1 MNDFF
6 KALIEEEKLLKKLKQ
21 LKKKSNNSSF
31 INIPHFNDSKT
42 LDSDFKINFNDNYY
56 SKKKTNQSESKTTPS
71 SEVKVAT
78 PKSNNE
84 SFNKNHSSK
93 TSSSSSSSFHGGGS
107 HSSFYG
113 GSSSKSTSK
122 GGVVINNQSVIVKT
136 NFEMSGRLN
145 KSGKRPTSK
154 EVGSHA
160 SASLNYMDNHG
171 SQDLEND
178 SSLSNTYHENG
189 ERMTKEEFKELDKD
203 LKEDT
208 QAFRRIIIDTGQK
221 EFNREDL
228 NKLVRESMQ
237 DFKEQNGKD
246 FEFKFAIHT
255 DTEQIHAHI
264 TAFGSN
270 ADINFTKEHLQSFKE
285 IVGEKSEEI
294 LLDKQLE
301 QDRELTLNQL
311 IDKQM
316 DGVLDNKFENTAT
329 HEEDLNKGLTL

>member
-21 LKKKSNNSSF
+21 LKKKSNNTSF
-31 INIPHFNDSKT
+31 INIPNFHDSKT
-42 LDSDFKINFNDNYY
+42 LDSDFKINFNDNNYF
-56 SKKKTNQSESKTTPS
+56 KKKINQSESKTTPS

-78 PKSNNE
+78 PKINNE
-84 SFNKNHSSK
+84 SFNKINTSK
-93 TSSSSSSSFHGGGS
+93 TSSGNSHVGGS
-107 HSSFYG
+107 HISFYG
-113 GSSSKSTSK
+113 GSSSKFNSK
-122 GGVVINNQSVIVKT
+122 GGVVVNKQSIIVKT
-136 NFEMSGRLN
+136 NFEMAGRLN

-154 EVGSHA
+154 EVGTHT

-171 SQDLEND
+171 SKDLDNSEE
-178 SSLSNTYHENG
+178 LANTYHENG

-264 TAFGSN
+264 TAFGNN

-311 IDKQM
+311 IDKQI

-329 HEEDLNKGLTL
+329 QEEDLNKGLTL

>member
-21 LKKKSNNSSF
+21 LKKKSNNTSF
-31 INIPHFNDSKT
+31 INIPNFHDSKT

-56 SKKKTNQSESKTTPS
+56 SKKKIKLSESKTAHS

-84 SFNKNHSSK
+84 SFNKTNTSK
-93 TSSSSSSSFHGGGS
+93 TSSSSSHGGGVV
-107 HSSFYG
+107 SFYG
-113 GSSSKSTSK
+113 GTSSKFNSK
-122 GGVVINNQSVIVKT
+122 GGVVVNKQSIIVKT
-136 NFEMSGRLN
+136 NFEMAGRLN

-171 SQDLEND
+171 NQDLEND

-237 DFKEQNGKD
+237 DFKEQNGKN

>member
-6 KALIEEEKLLKKLKQ
+6 KALLEEEKLLKKLKQ
-21 LKKKSNNSSF
+21 LKKKSSNSSF
-31 INIPHFNDSKT
+31 INIPHFQDSKT
-42 LDSDFKINFNDNYY
+42 LDSDFKINWNDNNYL
-56 SKKKTNQSESKTTPS
+56 KKKKNQSESKTASNSEAKVS
-71 SEVKVAT
+71 SIKT
-78 PKSNNE
+78 NNE

-93 TSSSSSSSFHGGGS
+93 TSSSSSGSFHGGGS
-107 HSSFYG
+107 HSSF
-113 GSSSKSTSK
+113 SKPFSK
-122 GGVVINNQSVIVKT
+122 GGVVINKQSIIVKT
-136 NFEMSGRLN
+136 NFEMAGRLN

-171 SQDLEND
+171 SRDLEND
-178 SSLSNTYHENG
+178 SSLSNTYRENG

-221 EFNREDL
+221 EFNREDI

-285 IVGEKSEEI
+285 IVGEKSQEI

-311 IDKQM
+311 IDKQI
-316 DGVLDNKFENTAT
+316 DGVLDNKFENTT
-329 HEEDLNKGLTL
+329 QEEELNKGLTL

>member
-6 KALIEEEKLLKKLKQ
+6 KALLEEEKLLKKLKQ
-21 LKKKSNNSSF
+21 LKKKSSNSSF
-31 INIPHFNDSKT
+31 INIPHFQDSKT
-42 LDSDFKINFNDNYY
+42 LDSDFKINWNDNNYL
-56 SKKKTNQSESKTTPS
+56 KKKKNQSESKTASS
-71 SEVKVAT
+71 SEVKVST
-78 PKSNNE
+78 SKISNEN
-84 SFNKNHSSK
+84 FNKNHSSK

-107 HSSFYG
+107 HSSF
-113 GSSSKSTSK
+113 SKPFSK
-122 GGVVINNQSVIVKT
+122 GGVVVNKQSIIVKT
-136 NFEMSGRLN
+136 NFEMAGRLN

-154 EVGSHA
+154 EVGTHA

-171 SQDLEND
+171 SKDLEND
-178 SSLSNTYHENG
+178 TSLANTYHENG

-221 EFNREDL
+221 EFSREDL

-285 IVGEKSEEI
+285 IVGEKSQEI

-301 QDRELTLNQL
+301 QDKELTLNQL

-329 HEEDLNKGLTL
+329 QEEDLNKGLTL

>member
-1 MNDFF
+1 MNDFL

-31 INIPHFNDSKT
+31 INIPHFHDSKT

-56 SKKKTNQSESKTTPS
+56 SKKKIKLSESKTAPS

-78 PKSNNE
+78 PKNSNEN
-84 SFNKNHSSK
+84 FNKNHTSK
-93 TSSSSSSSFHGGGS
+93 ISSSSSHGGGVI
-107 HSSFYG
+107 SFYG
-113 GSSSKSTSK
+113 GASSKFNSK
-122 GGVVINNQSVIVKT
+122 GGVVVNKQSIIVKT

-154 EVGSHA
+154 EVGTHA

-171 SQDLEND
+171 SKDLEND
-178 SSLSNTYHENG
+178 TSLANTYHENG

-208 QAFRRIIIDTGQK
+208 QAFRRIIIDAGQK

-228 NKLVRESMQ
+228 NKLIRESMQ

-329 HEEDLNKGLTL
+329 QEEDLNKGLTL

>member
-1 MNDFF
+1 MNDFL

-21 LKKKSNNSSF
+21 LKKKSNSSSF
-31 INIPHFNDSKT
+31 INIPYFKDSKT
-42 LDSDFKINFNDNYY
+42 LDSDFKINWNDKNY
-56 SKKKTNQSESKTTPS
+56 SKKKIKQSESKTAPS

-78 PKSNNE
+78 PKINNE
-84 SFNKNHSSK
+84 NFNKNHTSK
-93 TSSSSSSSFHGGGS
+93 TSSSSSNGGGS
-107 HSSFYG
+107 HISFYG
-113 GSSSKSTSK
+113 GTSSKSTSK
-122 GGVVINNQSVIVKT
+122 GGVVVNKQSIIVKT

-171 SQDLEND
+171 SKDLEND
-178 SSLSNTYHENG
+178 TSLANTYHENG

-264 TAFGSN
+264 TAYGSN

-285 IVGEKSEEI
+285 IVGEKSQEI

-301 QDRELTLNQL
+301 QDKELTLNQL

>member
-1 MNDFF
+1 MNDFL

-56 SKKKTNQSESKTTPS
+56 SKKKTNQSESKTAPS

-78 PKSNNE
+78 PKRSNE
-84 SFNKNHSSK
+84 SFNKNHTSK
-93 TSSSSSSSFHGGGS
+93 TSSGSSHGGGVV
-107 HSSFYG
+107 SFYG
-113 GSSSKSTSK
+113 GSSSKFNSK
-122 GGVVINNQSVIVKT
+122 GGVVVNKQSIIVKT
-136 NFEMSGRLN
+136 NFEMAGRLN

-154 EVGSHA
+154 EVGTHA

-171 SQDLEND
+171 SKDLEND

-189 ERMTKEEFKELDKD
+189 ERMTKEEFKELDKN

-264 TAFGSN
+264 TAYGSN

-301 QDRELTLNQL
+301 QDKELTLNQL
-311 IDKQM
+311 IDKQI
-316 DGVLDNKFENTAT
+316 DGVLDNKFENTVT
-329 HEEDLNKGLTL
+329 QEEDLNKGLTL

>member
-1 MNDFF
+1 MNDFL

-21 LKKKSNNSSF
+21 LKKKSNNTSF
-31 INIPHFNDSKT
+31 INIHNFQDSKT

-56 SKKKTNQSESKTTPS
+56 SKKKKNQSESKTAHS

-84 SFNKNHSSK
+84 SFNKTNTSK
-93 TSSSSSSSFHGGGS
+93 TSSSSSHGGGVV
-107 HSSFYG
+107 SFYG
-113 GSSSKSTSK
+113 GTSSKSVSK

-136 NFEMSGRLN
+136 NFEMAGRLN
-145 KSGKRPTSK
+145 KSGKRPNSK

-160 SASLNYMDNHG
+160 SASLNYIDNHG
-171 SQDLEND
+171 SKDLEND
-178 SSLSNTYHENG
+178 TSLANTYHENG

-208 QAFRRIIIDTGQK
+208 QAFRRIIIDAGQK

-264 TAFGSN
+264 TAYGNN

-311 IDKQM
+311 IDKQI

-329 HEEDLNKGLTL
+329 QEEDLNKGLTL

>member
-6 KALIEEEKLLKKLKQ
+6 KALLEEEKLLKKLKQ
-21 LKKKSNNSSF
+21 LKKKSSNSSF
-31 INIPHFNDSKT
+31 INIPHFQDSKT
-42 LDSDFKINFNDNYY
+42 LDSDFKINWNDNNYL
-56 SKKKTNQSESKTTPS
+56 KKKKNQSESKTASS
-71 SEVKVAT
+71 SEVKVST
-78 PKSNNE
+78 SKISNEN
-84 SFNKNHSSK
+84 FNKNHSSK
-93 TSSSSSSSFHGGGS
+93 TSSNNFSSFHGGGS
-107 HSSFYG
+107 HSSF
-113 GSSSKSTSK
+113 SKPFSK
-122 GGVVINNQSVIVKT
+122 GGVVVNKQSIIVKT
-136 NFEMSGRLN
+136 NFEMAGRLN

-171 SQDLEND
+171 SRDLEND
-178 SSLSNTYHENG
+178 SSLSNTYRENG

-285 IVGEKSEEI
+285 IVGEKSQEI

-301 QDRELTLNQL
+301 QDKELTLNQL

-329 HEEDLNKGLTL
+329 QEEELNKGLTL

>member
-21 LKKKSNNSSF
+21 LKKKSNNTSF
-31 INIPHFNDSKT
+31 INIPNFHDSKT

-56 SKKKTNQSESKTTPS
+56 SKKKIKLSESKTAHS

-84 SFNKNHSSK
+84 SFNKTNTSK
-93 TSSSSSSSFHGGGS
+93 TSSSSSHGGGVV
-107 HSSFYG
+107 SFYG
-113 GSSSKSTSK
+113 GTSSKFNSK
-122 GGVVINNQSVIVKT
+122 GGVVVNKQSIIVKT

-171 SQDLEND
+171 NQDLEND

-246 FEFKFAIHT
+246 FEYKFAIHT

-329 HEEDLNKGLTL
+329 QEEDLNKGLTL

>member
-31 INIPHFNDSKT
+31 INIHNFHDSKT
-42 LDSDFKINFNDNYY
+42 LDSDFKINWNDNNY
-56 SKKKTNQSESKTTPS
+56 SKKKKNQSESKTAPS

-78 PKSNNE
+78 PKINNE
-84 SFNKNHSSK
+84 SFKKINTSK
-93 TSSSSSSSFHGGGS
+93 ISSSSSHGGGVI
-107 HSSFYG
+107 SFYG

-122 GGVVINNQSVIVKT
+122 GGVVVNKQSIIVKT
-136 NFEMSGRLN
+136 NFEMAGRLN

-154 EVGSHA
+154 EVGTHA

-171 SQDLEND
+171 SKDLEND
-178 SSLSNTYHENG
+178 TSLANTYHENG

-329 HEEDLNKGLTL
+329 QEEDLNKGLTL

>member
-1 MNDFF
+1 MNDFL

-21 LKKKSNNSSF
+21 LKKKSNNTSF
-31 INIPHFNDSKT
+31 INIPNFNNSKT

-56 SKKKTNQSESKTTPS
+56 LKKKKNQSESKTAPS

-78 PKSNNE
+78 PKINNE
-84 SFNKNHSSK
+84 SFNTNHFFK
-93 TSSSSSSSFHGGGS
+93 SSSVSSSNAGVISFND
-107 HSSFYG
+107 F
-113 GSSSKSTSK
+113 KK
-122 GGVVINNQSVIVKT
+122 NDFKCGVVVNKQSIIVKT
-136 NFEMSGRLN
+136 NFEMAGRLN
-145 KSGKRPTSK
+145 KSCKRPTSK
-154 EVGSHA
+154 EVGTHT

-171 SQDLEND
+171 SKDLEND

-237 DFKEQNGKD
+237 EFKEQNGKD

-285 IVGEKSEEI
+285 IVGGKSQEI

-311 IDKQM
+311 IDKQI

-329 HEEDLNKGLTL
+329 QEEDLNKGLTL

>member
-6 KALIEEEKLLKKLKQ
+6 KALMEEEKLLKKLKQ
-21 LKKKSNNSSF
+21 LKKKSSSSSF
-31 INIPHFNDSKT
+31 INIPHFQDSKT
-42 LDSDFKINFNDNYY
+42 LDSDFKINWNDNNY
-56 SKKKTNQSESKTTPS
+56 SKKKKNQSESKTAS
-71 SEVKVAT
+71 NSEVKVSSVKT
-78 PKSNNE
+78 NNE

-93 TSSSSSSSFHGGGS
+93 TSSSSSSNSHGGGS
-107 HSSFYG
+107 HISFYAG
-113 GSSSKSTSK
+113 TSSKSFSK
-122 GGVVINNQSVIVKT
+122 GGVVINNQSIIVKT

-154 EVGSHA
+154 EVGSHT

-171 SQDLEND
+171 SRDLEND
-178 SSLSNTYHENG
+178 NSLSNTYHENG

-203 LKEDT
+203 LKENT

-237 DFKEQNGKD
+237 NFKEQNGKN

-255 DTEQIHAHI
+255 DTEQIHAHV

-285 IVGEKSEEI
+285 IVGGKSQEI
-294 LLDKQLE
+294 LLNKQLE

-311 IDKQM
+311 IDKQI

-329 HEEDLNKGLTL
+329 QEEDFNKGLTL

>member
-1 MNDFF
+1 MNDFL

-31 INIPHFNDSKT
+31 INIPYFKDSKT

-56 SKKKTNQSESKTTPS
+56 SKKKIKLSESKTAPS

-78 PKSNNE
+78 PKSSNE
-84 SFNKNHSSK
+84 SFKKINTSK
-93 TSSSSSSSFHGGGS
+93 TSSCSSHGGGVV
-107 HSSFYG
+107 SFYG

-122 GGVVINNQSVIVKT
+122 GGVVVNKQSIIVKT
-136 NFEMSGRLN
+136 NFEMAGRLN

-160 SASLNYMDNHG
+160 SASLNYIDNHG
-171 SQDLEND
+171 SKDLEND

-255 DTEQIHAHI
+255 DTEQTHAHI

-294 LLDKQLE
+294 LLDTQLE

-316 DGVLDNKFENTAT
+316 DGVLDKKFENTAT
-329 HEEDLNKGLTL
+329 QEEDLNKGLTL

>member
-6 KALIEEEKLLKKLKQ
+6 KALLEEEKLLKKLKQ
-21 LKKKSNNSSF
+21 LKKKSSNSSF
-31 INIPHFNDSKT
+31 INIPHFQDSKT
-42 LDSDFKINFNDNYY
+42 LDSDFKINWNDNNY
-56 SKKKTNQSESKTTPS
+56 SKKKKNQSESKTAPS

-78 PKSNNE
+78 PKSSNE
-84 SFNKNHSSK
+84 SFNKTNTSK
-93 TSSSSSSSFHGGGS
+93 TSSSSSHGGGS
-107 HSSFYG
+107 HISFYG
-113 GSSSKSTSK
+113 RSSSKSVSK

-136 NFEMSGRLN
+136 NFEMAGRLN

-154 EVGSHA
+154 EVGTHA

-171 SQDLEND
+171 SKDLEND
-178 SSLSNTYHENG
+178 TSLANTYHENG

-285 IVGEKSEEI
+285 IVGEKSQEI

-301 QDRELTLNQL
+301 QDKELTLNQL
-311 IDKQM
+311 IDKQI
-316 DGVLDNKFENTAT
+316 DGVLDNKFENTAIQ
-329 HEEDLNKGLTL
+329 EELNKGLTL

>member
-6 KALIEEEKLLKKLKQ
+6 KALIEEEKLLKKLKH

-31 INIPHFNDSKT
+31 VNIHNFHDSKT

-56 SKKKTNQSESKTTPS
+56 FKKKTNQSESKTAPI

-78 PKSNNE
+78 PKSSNE
-84 SFNKNHSSK
+84 SFNKTNTSK
-93 TSSSSSSSFHGGGS
+93 TSSSSSHSGGVV
-107 HSSFYG
+107 SFYG
-113 GSSSKSTSK
+113 GTSSKSVSK

-136 NFEMSGRLN
+136 NFEMAGRLN

-160 SASLNYMDNHG
+160 SASLNYIDNHG
-171 SQDLEND
+171 SKDLEND

-228 NKLVRESMQ
+228 NKLVRESIQ

-264 TAFGSN
+264 TAFGNN

-285 IVGEKSEEI
+285 IVGEKSQEI

-301 QDRELTLNQL
+301 QDRDLTLNQL

-329 HEEDLNKGLTL
+329 QEEDLNKGLTL

>member
-1 MNDFF
+1 MNDFL

-31 INIPHFNDSKT
+31 INIPNFHDSKT
-42 LDSDFKINFNDNYY
+42 LDSDFKINWNDNNY
-56 SKKKTNQSESKTTPS
+56 SKKKKNQSESKTAPS

-78 PKSNNE
+78 PKSSNE
-84 SFNKNHSSK
+84 SFNKTNISK
-93 TSSSSSSSFHGGGS
+93 TSSSSSHGGGS
-107 HSSFYG
+107 HISFYT
-113 GSSSKSTSK
+113 GSSSKSVSK

-136 NFEMSGRLN
+136 NFEMAGRLN

-154 EVGSHA
+154 EVGTHA

-171 SQDLEND
+171 SKDLEND
-178 SSLSNTYHENG
+178 TSLANTYHENG

-264 TAFGSN
+264 TAYGNN

-285 IVGEKSEEI
+285 IVGEKSQEI

-311 IDKQM
+311 IDKQI

-329 HEEDLNKGLTL
+329 QEEDLNKGLTL

>member
-31 INIPHFNDSKT
+31 INIPNFHDSKT
-42 LDSDFKINFNDNYY
+42 LDSDFKINWNDNNY
-56 SKKKTNQSESKTTPS
+56 SKKKKNQSESKTASS
-71 SEVKVAT
+71 SEVKVSSVKT
-78 PKSNNE
+78 NNK
-84 SFNKNHSSK
+84 SFNKTNTSK

-107 HSSFYG
+107 YSSF
-113 GSSSKSTSK
+113 SKSNSK
-122 GGVVINNQSVIVKT
+122 GGVVVNKQSIIVKT

-154 EVGSHA
+154 EVGTHA
-160 SASLNYMDNHG
+160 SASLNYIDNHG
-171 SQDLEND
+171 SKDLEND
-178 SSLSNTYHENG
+178 TSLANTYHENG

-237 DFKEQNGKD
+237 DFKEQN
-246 FEFKFAIHT
+246 
-255 DTEQIHAHI
+255 
-264 TAFGSN
+264 
-270 ADINFTKEHLQSFKE
+270 
-285 IVGEKSEEI
+285 
-294 LLDKQLE
+294 
-301 QDRELTLNQL
+301 
-311 IDKQM
+311 
-316 DGVLDNKFENTAT
+316 
-329 HEEDLNKGLTL
+329 

>member
-1 MNDFF
+1 MNDFL

-31 INIPHFNDSKT
+31 INIPYFHDSKT

-56 SKKKTNQSESKTTPS
+56 SKKKIKQSESKTALS

-78 PKSNNE
+78 PKSSNE
-84 SFNKNHSSK
+84 SFNTNHFFK
-93 TSSSSSSSFHGGGS
+93 SSSVSSSNAGVISFND
-107 HSSFYG
+107 F
-113 GSSSKSTSK
+113 KKNDFK
-122 GGVVINNQSVIVKT
+122 GGVVVNKQSIIVKT

-154 EVGSHA
+154 EVGTHT

-171 SQDLEND
+171 SKDLDNNEE
-178 SSLSNTYHENG
+178 LTNTYHENG

-255 DTEQIHAHI
+255 DTEQIHAHV
-264 TAFGSN
+264 TAYGSN

-329 HEEDLNKGLTL
+329 QEEDLSKGLTL

>member
-1 MNDFF
+1 MNDFL

-21 LKKKSNNSSF
+21 LKKKSNNTSF
-31 INIPHFNDSKT
+31 INIPNFNDSKT

-56 SKKKTNQSESKTTPS
+56 FKKKTNQSKSKTAPS

-78 PKSNNE
+78 PKSSNE
-84 SFNKNHSSK
+84 SFNTNHFFK
-93 TSSSSSSSFHGGGS
+93 SSSVSSSNAGVISFND
-107 HSSFYG
+107 F
-113 GSSSKSTSK
+113 KKNDFK
-122 GGVVINNQSVIVKT
+122 GGVVVNKQSIIVKT
-136 NFEMSGRLN
+136 NFEMAGRLN

-171 SQDLEND
+171 SKDLENNEE
-178 SSLSNTYHENG
+178 LSNTYHENG

-255 DTEQIHAHI
+255 NTEQIHAHI
-264 TAFGSN
+264 TAFGNN

-294 LLDKQLE
+294 LFDKQLE

-311 IDKQM
+311 IDKQI

-329 HEEDLNKGLTL
+329 QEEDLNKGLTL

>member
-1 MNDFF
+1 MNDFL

-31 INIPHFNDSKT
+31 INIPNFNDSKT

-56 SKKKTNQSESKTTPS
+56 FKKKTNQSESKTAPS

-84 SFNKNHSSK
+84 SFNKTNTSK
-93 TSSSSSSSFHGGGS
+93 TSSSSSHGGGS
-107 HSSFYG
+107 HISFYG
-113 GSSSKSTSK
+113 RSSSKSVSK

-171 SQDLEND
+171 SKDLDYNEE
-178 SSLSNTYHENG
+178 LTNTYHENG

-237 DFKEQNGKD
+237 EFKEQNGKG

-329 HEEDLNKGLTL
+329 QEEVLNKGLTL

>member
-1 MNDFF
+1 MNDFL
-6 KALIEEEKLLKKLKQ
+6 KALIEEEKLLKKLER

-31 INIPHFNDSKT
+31 INIPHFHDSKT
-42 LDSDFKINFNDNYY
+42 LDSDFKINFNDNNYL
-56 SKKKTNQSESKTTPS
+56 KKKKNQSESKTAPS
-71 SEVKVAT
+71 SEVKVST

-84 SFNKNHSSK
+84 SFKKINTSK
-93 TSSSSSSSFHGGGS
+93 TSRSSSHGGGS
-107 HSSFYG
+107 HISFYG

-122 GGVVINNQSVIVKT
+122 GGVVINKQSIIVKT
-136 NFEMSGRLN
+136 NFEMAGRLN
-145 KSGKRPTSK
+145 KSGKRPNSK
-154 EVGSHA
+154 EVGTHA
-160 SASLNYMDNHG
+160 SASLNYMENHG
-171 SQDLEND
+171 SKDLEND
-178 SSLSNTYHENG
+178 SLLSNTYHENG
-189 ERMTKEEFKELDKD
+189 ERMKKEEFKELDKD

-246 FEFKFAIHT
+246 FEYKFAIHT

-264 TAFGSN
+264 TAYGSN

-285 IVGEKSEEI
+285 IVGEKSEDI
-294 LLDKQLE
+294 LLDKQLQ

-311 IDKQM
+311 IDKQI

-329 HEEDLNKGLTL
+329 QEEDLNKGLTL

>member
-6 KALIEEEKLLKKLKQ
+6 KALIEEEKLLKKLKH

-31 INIPHFNDSKT
+31 VNIHNFHDSKT

-56 SKKKTNQSESKTTPS
+56 FKKKTNQSESKTAPI

-78 PKSNNE
+78 PKSSNE
-84 SFNKNHSSK
+84 SFNKTNTSK
-93 TSSSSSSSFHGGGS
+93 TSSSSSHGGGVV
-107 HSSFYG
+107 SFYG
-113 GSSSKSTSK
+113 GTSSKSVSK

-136 NFEMSGRLN
+136 NFEMAGRLN
-145 KSGKRPTSK
+145 KSGKRPNSK

-160 SASLNYMDNHG
+160 SASLNYIDNHG
-171 SQDLEND
+171 SKDLEND
-178 SSLSNTYHENG
+178 TSLANTYHENG

-264 TAFGSN
+264 TAYGSN

-329 HEEDLNKGLTL
+329 QEEENLNKGLTL

>member
-84 SFNKNHSSK
+84 SFKKINTSK
-93 TSSSSSSSFHGGGS
+93 TSSSSSHGGGS
-107 HSSFYG
+107 HISFYG

-154 EVGSHA
+154 EVGTHT

-171 SQDLEND
+171 SKDLDNNEE
-178 SSLSNTYHENG
+178 LTNTYHENG
-189 ERMTKEEFKELDKD
+189 ERMTKEEFKELDKN

-311 IDKQM
+311 IDKQI

-329 HEEDLNKGLTL
+329 QEEDLNKGLTL

>member
-1 MNDFF
+1 MNDFL

-31 INIPHFNDSKT
+31 INIPYFKDSKT
-42 LDSDFKINFNDNYY
+42 LDSDFKINWNDNNY
-56 SKKKTNQSESKTTPS
+56 SKKKKNQSESKTAPS

-84 SFNKNHSSK
+84 SFNKTNTSK
-93 TSSSSSSSFHGGGS
+93 TSSSSSHGGGVV
-107 HSSFYG
+107 SFYG
-113 GSSSKSTSK
+113 GTSSKFNSK
-122 GGVVINNQSVIVKT
+122 GGVVVNKQSIIVKT

-145 KSGKRPTSK
+145 KSGRRPTSK
-154 EVGSHA
+154 EVGTHT

-171 SQDLEND
+171 SKDLEND

-264 TAFGSN
+264 TAYGSN

-301 QDRELTLNQL
+301 QDKELTLNQL

-329 HEEDLNKGLTL
+329 QEEDLNKGLTL

>member
-21 LKKKSNNSSF
+21 LKKKSNSSYS
-31 INIPHFNDSKT
+31 INIPYFEETKT
-42 LDSDFKINFNDNYY
+42 LTSNFKEKNIN
-56 SKKKTNQSESKTTPS
+56 SKEISFEQSKNINSSNEVRVPTSK
-71 SEVKVAT
+71 A
-78 PKSNNE
+78 SNE
-84 SFNKNHSSK
+84 DFNKNHTSK
-93 TSSSSSSSFHGGGS
+93 TSSDSSHGGGS
-107 HSSFYG
+107 HISFHG
-113 GSSSKSTSK
+113 GSSSKSASK

-136 NFEMSGRLN
+136 NFEMAGRLN

-154 EVGSHA
+154 EVGTHT

-171 SQDLEND
+171 SKDLDNNEE
-178 SSLSNTYHENG
+178 LTNTYHENG
-189 ERMTKEEFKELDKD
+189 ERMTKEEFKELEKD

-264 TAFGSN
+264 TAYGSN

-311 IDKQM
+311 IDKQI

-329 HEEDLNKGLTL
+329 QEEDLNKGLTL

>member
-1 MNDFF
+1 MNDFL

-21 LKKKSNNSSF
+21 LKKKSNSSSF
-31 INIPHFNDSKT
+31 INIPNFNDSKT

-56 SKKKTNQSESKTTPS
+56 SKKKTNQSESKTAHS

-78 PKSNNE
+78 PKLNNE
-84 SFNKNHSSK
+84 SFNKTNTSK
-93 TSSSSSSSFHGGGS
+93 TSSCSSHGGGS
-107 HSSFYG
+107 HISFYG

-122 GGVVINNQSVIVKT
+122 GGVVVNKQSIIVKT
-136 NFEMSGRLN
+136 NFEMAGRLN

-154 EVGSHA
+154 EVGTHA
-160 SASLNYMDNHG
+160 SASLNYIDNHG
-171 SQDLEND
+171 SKDLEND
-178 SSLSNTYHENG
+178 SLLSNTYYENG

-264 TAFGSN
+264 TAYGNN

-311 IDKQM
+311 IDKQI

-329 HEEDLNKGLTL
+329 QEEDLNKGLTL

>member
-1 MNDFF
+1 MNDFL

-31 INIPHFNDSKT
+31 VNIPNFNDSKT

-56 SKKKTNQSESKTTPS
+56 SKKKIKQSESKTAPS

-78 PKSNNE
+78 PKSSNE
-84 SFNKNHSSK
+84 SFNKNHTSK
-93 TSSSSSSSFHGGGS
+93 ISSSSSHGGGVI
-107 HSSFYG
+107 SFYG
-113 GSSSKSTSK
+113 GASSKFNSK
-122 GGVVINNQSVIVKT
+122 GGVVVNKQSIIVKT
-136 NFEMSGRLN
+136 NFEMAGRLN

-154 EVGSHA
+154 EVGTHA

-171 SQDLEND
+171 SKDLEND

-189 ERMTKEEFKELDKD
+189 ERMTKEEFKELDKN

-246 FEFKFAIHT
+246 FEFKFTIHT

-264 TAFGSN
+264 TAYGSN

-301 QDRELTLNQL
+301 QDKELTLNQL

-316 DGVLDNKFENTAT
+316 DGVLDNKFENTVT
-329 HEEDLNKGLTL
+329 QEEDLNKGLTL

>member
-1 MNDFF
+1 MSDFF
-6 KALIEEEKLLKKLKQ
+6 KALIEEEKLLNKLKQ

-56 SKKKTNQSESKTTPS
+56 SKKKIKQSESKTAHS
-71 SEVKVAT
+71 SEVKVTT
-78 PKSNNE
+78 PKINNK
-84 SFNKNHSSK
+84 SFNKNHTSK
-93 TSSSSSSSFHGGGS
+93 TSSGSSHGGGS
-107 HSSFYG
+107 HISFYG
-113 GSSSKSTSK
+113 GSSSKPVSK
-122 GGVVINNQSVIVKT
+122 GGVVINNQSIIVKT
-136 NFEMSGRLN
+136 NFEMAGRLN

-154 EVGSHA
+154 EVGTHA

-171 SQDLEND
+171 SKDLEND

-189 ERMTKEEFKELDKD
+189 ERMTKEEFKELDKN

-285 IVGEKSEEI
+285 IVGEKSQEI

-301 QDRELTLNQL
+301 QDKELTLNQL
-311 IDKQM
+311 IDKQI

-329 HEEDLNKGLTL
+329 QEEDLNKGLTL

>member
-21 LKKKSNNSSF
+21 LKKKSNNTSF
-31 INIPHFNDSKT
+31 INIPNFHDSKT

-56 SKKKTNQSESKTTPS
+56 SKKKIKQSESKTAPS

-78 PKSNNE
+78 PKSSNE
-84 SFNKNHSSK
+84 SFNKNHTSK
-93 TSSSSSSSFHGGGS
+93 ISSSSSHGGGVI
-107 HSSFYG
+107 SFYG
-113 GSSSKSTSK
+113 GASSKFNSK
-122 GGVVINNQSVIVKT
+122 GGVVVNKQSIIVKT
-136 NFEMSGRLN
+136 NFEMAGRLN

-154 EVGSHA
+154 EVGTHA

-171 SQDLEND
+171 SKDLEND

-264 TAFGSN
+264 TAYGSN
-270 ADINFTKEHLQSFKE
+270 ANINFTKEHLQSFKE

-329 HEEDLNKGLTL
+329 QEEDLNKGLTL

>member
-1 MNDFF
+1 MNDFL
-6 KALIEEEKLLKKLKQ
+6 KALIEEEKFLKKLKQ

-31 INIPHFNDSKT
+31 INIRNFHDSKT

-56 SKKKTNQSESKTTPS
+56 LKKKIKQSESKTAHS
-71 SEVKVAT
+71 SEVKVDT
-78 PKSNNE
+78 PKINNK
-84 SFNKNHSSK
+84 SFNKNHTSK
-93 TSSSSSSSFHGGGS
+93 TSSGSSHGGGS
-107 HSSFYG
+107 HISFYT
-113 GSSSKSTSK
+113 GSSSKSVSK

-136 NFEMSGRLN
+136 NFEMAGRLN

-160 SASLNYMDNHG
+160 SASLNYIDNHG
-171 SQDLEND
+171 SKDLEND
-178 SSLSNTYHENG
+178 SLLSNTYHENG

-264 TAFGSN
+264 TAYGSN
-270 ADINFTKEHLQSFKE
+270 ANINFTKEHLQSFKE

-329 HEEDLNKGLTL
+329 QEEELNKGLTL

>member
-1 MNDFF
+1 MNDFL

-21 LKKKSNNSSF
+21 LKKKSNSSSF

-42 LDSDFKINFNDNYY
+42 LDSDFKINWNDNNY
-56 SKKKTNQSESKTTPS
+56 SKKKIKQSESKTAPS

-78 PKSNNE
+78 PKINNE
-84 SFNKNHSSK
+84 SFNKNHTSK
-93 TSSSSSSSFHGGGS
+93 ISSSSSHGGGVI
-107 HSSFYG
+107 SFYG
-113 GSSSKSTSK
+113 GASSKFNSK
-122 GGVVINNQSVIVKT
+122 GGVVVNKQSIIVKT
-136 NFEMSGRLN
+136 NFEMAGRLN

-160 SASLNYMDNHG
+160 SASLNYIDNHG
-171 SQDLEND
+171 SKDLEND

-189 ERMTKEEFKELDKD
+189 ERMTKEEFRELDKD

-270 ADINFTKEHLQSFKE
+270 ANINFTKEHLQSFKE

-301 QDRELTLNQL
+301 QDKELTLNQL
-311 IDKQM
+311 IDKQI

-329 HEEDLNKGLTL
+329 QEEDLNKGLTL